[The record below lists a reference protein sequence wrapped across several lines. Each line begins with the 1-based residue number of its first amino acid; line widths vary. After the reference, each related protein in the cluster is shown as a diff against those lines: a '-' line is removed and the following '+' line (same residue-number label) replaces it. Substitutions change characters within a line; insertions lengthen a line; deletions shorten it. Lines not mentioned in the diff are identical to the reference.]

1 MGEDTLEDN
10 FTESFGKEEGG
21 RTRSPAMNCEGERE
35 RERESFGWR
44 NNRMRK
50 KKKKG
55 VTRPNWYSK

>member
-10 FTESFGKEEGG
+10 FTESFGKEEG
-21 RTRSPAMNCEGERE
+21 RKTRSPAMNCEGERE

-55 VTRPNWYSK
+55 VT

>member
-35 RERESFGWR
+35 RERERALVG
-44 NNRMRK
+44 
-50 KKKKG
+50 G
-55 VTRPNWYSK
+55 IIE